1 LAAQRSGLLRTAV
14 VVLASLTAKR
24 TRAAPLRKV
33 TTRSSTPPSTRHRA
47 VPRRSSYR
55 GSHRV
60 TDDNINGGPGNE
72 SELEFLVRV
81 ESWYNEKTAE
91 LIRSLKDATDI
102 YGGNLLD
109 NTIVPYVTEVGR
121 ATHRLHD
128 IPVVLFG
135 GKNLGMQGGQF
146 IHFERQRMHNDMW
159 ITVAG
164 ALGVSMD
171 ALRGE
176 RGVMYDASTYH
187 GPIEGVLG

>member
-1 LAAQRSGLLRTAV
+1 MRCDLTRVGLFQWSPGTNHVAFQGLWPDDPN
-14 VVLASLTAKR
+14 SIYMHH
-24 TRAAPLRKV
+24 PI
-33 TTRSSTPPSTRHRA
+33 
-47 VPRRSSYR
+47 
-55 GSHRV
+55 SHRV
-60 TDDNINGGPGNE
+60 TDDNLNGGPGNE

-121 ATHRLHD
+121 ATHRLND

-146 IHFERQRMHNDMW
+146 IHFEQQRMHNDMW

-176 RGVMYDASTYH
+176 RGVMYDAGTYT
-187 GPIEGVLG
+187 GPIDGVVG